1 MNGLDIDFKKL
12 IRLLEEYHE
21 TINGEYGH
29 KDIEVKITLKETK

>member
-1 MNGLDIDFKKL
+1 MNGCDIDLKKL

-21 TINGEYGH
+21 TFNGEYAH